1 MKKKLVSVIMAATF
15 AATAFAGC
23 GGKDNPPAPTPGGDA
38 YVPSEKE
45 QTQPLV
51 FGIDGA
57 DGVFSPFFSTAAYDT
72 EITGMTQ
79 IGMLTSKGTNYAYG
93 DDEACVVKDLDIT
106 YLADD
111 KIGEVKSAEKAKYT
125 RYDFLIKKGI
135 KFSDGADLTIKDILF
150 NLYVYLDPAYTGS
163 ATLYS
168 TDIVGLK
175 QYRTQSADENAS
187 YEIEEQAM
195 INANNRQDRI
205 YNWLNNQYL
214 LSQAGGKYENL
225 TPEQKAQYDNNAD
238 AYAEEIAKDLKYF
251 LPRYRVEI
259 ENDYGSAQS
268 SFTESQKEYAYDDG
282 EFWQAYFYMY
292 GIVKRKQKTGGGDM
306 KDEQGRFILDFD
318 AVTDYMANYVAENWQ
333 SCDGAT
339 EAEKKANAKKQGA
352 IAYVFSATVGE
363 ERADGTIDYNYDKFK
378 YTVIGSATTSDLY
391 TEMLADERSKIIK
404 SNEQSNVTKSISGV
418 TYSKVTSFRNEK
430 DKKTYSL
437 DGEYDQLSILVNKI
451 DPKAIWNFAFTVA
464 PLHYYSYEGAGS
476 DSEWNVNNNFGVVFN
491 STDFM
496 NDVLKASEKL
506 GVPVGAG
513 VYKAT
518 NATGDLGG
526 KAYPAR
532 NEFKNS
538 NRIYYERN
546 TYFDLLDGVE
556 NGGTIQNAK
565 VKYFQYKV
573 VNSNLLVD
581 SLATKEIDVG
591 SPSATSNTTNELNK
605 YAFLKSERVLTNG
618 YGYVGINAA
627 EIPDVW
633 MRRAIIKA
641 MDTKTISQGYY
652 KGGLCELIYRPM
664 STQSWAYPADKTT
677 SFSFTDDEEYF
688 VDYAFDETG
697 KDIVQMLEDHG
708 YEVNGEGKVVK
719 DADGNALKQITFTVA
734 GETDDHPAWQ
744 MFKQAERVLESVGF
758 DIDVK
763 TDAFAL
769 KKLASGQLS
778 VWAAAWSSTID
789 PDMYQVY
796 HKDSTAGSTLNWGYN
811 AIKKDKSKYSYEW
824 KVIDELSKLIDKGRQ
839 SIDNSKNGTRAQ
851 VYRKALDKVME
862 LAVEMPTYQRN
873 DLTVYNGEKIDSSTL
888 NQNPTAY
895 DGLFSRIWEVGYTK

>member
-1 MKKKLVSVIMAATF
+1 MAATF

-57 DGVFSPFFSTAAYDT
+57 DGVFSPFFSSAAYDT

-111 KIGEVKSAEKAKYT
+111 KTSEVKSASKAKYT

-150 NLYVYLDPAYTGS
+150 NLYVYLDPAYTGN

-187 YEIEEQAM
+187 TAIEEDAM

-205 YNWLNNQYL
+205 YKWLNNQYL
-214 LSQAGGKYENL
+214 LSQAGGKYDNL
-225 TPEQKAQYDNNAD
+225 TDEQKAQYDKNAD
-238 AYAEEIAKDLKYF
+238 AYAEEIAKDLNYF
-251 LPRYRVEI
+251 LPKYRVEI
-259 ENDYGSAQS
+259 ENDYGSAQA

-318 AVTDYMANYVAENWQ
+318 AVSDYMANYVAENWQ
-333 SCDGAT
+333 SCDGST

-363 ERADGTIDYNYDKFK
+363 ERANGTIDYNYDKFK

-430 DKKTYSL
+430 DKKTYTL

-451 DPKAIWNFAFTVA
+451 DPKAIWNFAFTIA

-532 NEFKNS
+532 NEFRNS

-581 SLATKEIDVG
+581 SLVTKEIDVG
-591 SPSATSNTTNELNK
+591 LPSATSDTTNELNK

-618 YGYVGINAA
+618 YGYVGINA
-627 EIPDVW
+627 EFIPDVW

-641 MDTKTISQGYY
+641 MDTKMISQGYY

-677 SFSFTDDEEYF
+677 PFSFTDDEEYF

-719 DADGNALKQITFTVA
+719 DADGNALKKITFTVA
-734 GETDDHPAWQ
+734 GETKDHPAWQ
-744 MFKQAERVLESVGF
+744 MFQQAARVLKSIGF
-758 DIDVK
+758 DIAVASGDP
-763 TDAFAL
+763 FAL
-769 KKLASGQLS
+769 KKLQSGQLA

-796 HKDSTAGSTLNWGYN
+796 HKDSAAGSTLSWGYN

-824 KVIDELSKLIDKGRQ
+824 KVIEELSKLIDKGRQ

>member
-1 MKKKLVSVIMAATF
+1 MAATF

-111 KIGEVKSAEKAKYT
+111 KTSEVKSANKAKYT

-175 QYRTQSADENAS
+175 QYRTQSEKEDDS
-187 YEIEEQAM
+187 TVIEEDAM

-205 YNWLNNQYL
+205 YKWLNNQYL
-214 LSQAGGKYENL
+214 LSLVDGDKSKFNSDQI
-225 TPEQKAQYDNNAD
+225 AQYDNTVD

-318 AVTDYMANYVAENWQ
+318 AVSDYMANYVAENWQ
-333 SCDGAT
+333 SCEGAT

-404 SNEQSNVTKSISGV
+404 SNEQKNVTKSISGV

-430 DKKTYSL
+430 DKKNYTL

-518 NATGDLGG
+518 NATGNLGG
-526 KAYPAR
+526 KAYPSR
-532 NEFKNS
+532 NEFRNS

-618 YGYVGINAA
+618 YGYVGINA
-627 EIPDVW
+627 EFIPDVW

-641 MDTKTISQGYY
+641 MDTETISQGYY

-664 STQSWAYPADKTT
+664 STQSWAYPSDKTT
-677 SFSFTDDEEYF
+677 PFSFTDDEDYF

-697 KDIVQMLEDHG
+697 NDIVHMLEDHG

-719 DADGNALKQITFTVA
+719 DSDGNALKQITFTVA

-744 MFKQAERVLESVGF
+744 MFKQAERVLESIGF

-769 KKLASGQLS
+769 KKLASGRLA

-796 HKDSTAGSTLNWGYN
+796 HKDSTAGSTLNWGYK

-824 KVIDELSKLIDKGRQ
+824 NVIEELSKLIDEGRQ

-851 VYRKALDKVME
+851 VYRRALDKVME

>member
-111 KIGEVKSAEKAKYT
+111 KTSEVKSASKAKYT

-135 KFSDGADLTIKDILF
+135 KFSDGVDLTIKDILF

-205 YNWLNNQYL
+205 YKWLNNQYL
-214 LSQAGGKYENL
+214 LSNAEGNYDNL
-225 TPEQKAQYDNNAD
+225 TPEQKAQYDKNAD
-238 AYAEEIAKDLKYF
+238 AYADEIAKDLKFF

-282 EFWQAYFYMY
+282 EYWQAYLYMY
-292 GIVKRKQKTGGGDM
+292 GLVTRKQKPEGGDM
-306 KDEQGRFILDFD
+306 KDEQGRFILDYSRLG
-318 AVTDYMANYVAENWQ
+318 DYMTNYVAENWQ
-333 SCDGAT
+333 SCEGAT

-430 DKKTYSL
+430 DKK
-437 DGEYDQLSILVNKI
+437 
-451 DPKAIWNFAFTVA
+451 P
-464 PLHYYSYEGAGS
+464 
-476 DSEWNVNNNFGVVFN
+476 
-491 STDFM
+491 
-496 NDVLKASEKL
+496 
-506 GVPVGAG
+506 
-513 VYKAT
+513 
-518 NATGDLGG
+518 
-526 KAYPAR
+526 
-532 NEFKNS
+532 
-538 NRIYYERN
+538 
-546 TYFDLLDGVE
+546 
-556 NGGTIQNAK
+556 
-565 VKYFQYKV
+565 
-573 VNSNLLVD
+573 
-581 SLATKEIDVG
+581 
-591 SPSATSNTTNELNK
+591 
-605 YAFLKSERVLTNG
+605 
-618 YGYVGINAA
+618 
-627 EIPDVW
+627 IP
-633 MRRAIIKA
+633 
-641 MDTKTISQGYY
+641 
-652 KGGLCELIYRPM
+652 
-664 STQSWAYPADKTT
+664 
-677 SFSFTDDEEYF
+677 
-688 VDYAFDETG
+688 
-697 KDIVQMLEDHG
+697 
-708 YEVNGEGKVVK
+708 
-719 DADGNALKQITFTVA
+719 
-734 GETDDHPAWQ
+734 
-744 MFKQAERVLESVGF
+744 
-758 DIDVK
+758 
-763 TDAFAL
+763 
-769 KKLASGQLS
+769 
-778 VWAAAWSSTID
+778 
-789 PDMYQVY
+789 
-796 HKDSTAGSTLNWGYN
+796 
-811 AIKKDKSKYSYEW
+811 
-824 KVIDELSKLIDKGRQ
+824 
-839 SIDNSKNGTRAQ
+839 
-851 VYRKALDKVME
+851 
-862 LAVEMPTYQRN
+862 
-873 DLTVYNGEKIDSSTL
+873 
-888 NQNPTAY
+888 
-895 DGLFSRIWEVGYTK
+895 

>member
-1 MKKKLVSVIMAATF
+1 MAATF

-111 KIGEVKSAEKAKYT
+111 KTGEVKSAEKAKYT

-135 KFSDGADLTIKDILF
+135 KFSDGEDLTIKDILF

-318 AVTDYMANYVAENWQ
+318 AVTEYMTNYVAENWQ
-333 SCDGAT
+333 SCEGLT
-339 EAEKKANAKKQGA
+339 EEEKKANAKKQGA

-418 TYSKVTSFRNEK
+418 TCSKVTSFRNEK
-430 DKKTYSL
+430 DKKTYTL

-532 NEFKNS
+532 NEFRNS

-591 SPSATSNTTNELNK
+591 LPSATSDTTNELNK

-618 YGYVGINAA
+618 YGYVGINA
-627 EIPDVW
+627 EFIPDVW

-641 MDTKTISQGYY
+641 MDTKMISQGYY

-734 GETDDHPAWQ
+734 GETNDHPAWQ

-763 TDAFAL
+763 TDAFAI
-769 KKLASGQLS
+769 KKLQSGQLA

-796 HKDSTAGSTLNWGYN
+796 HKDSTAGSTLNWGYK

-851 VYRKALDKVME
+851 IYRKALDKVME

>member
-1 MKKKLVSVIMAATF
+1 MAATF
-15 AATAFAGC
+15 AATMFAGC
-23 GGKDNPPAPTPGGDA
+23 GGDA

-111 KIGEVKSAEKAKYT
+111 KTSEVKSASKAKYT

-135 KFSDGADLTIKDILF
+135 KFSDGEDLTIKDILF

-205 YNWLNNQYL
+205 YNWINNQYL
-214 LSQAGGKYENL
+214 LSLVDGDKSKFNSD
-225 TPEQKAQYDNNAD
+225 QKAQYDDTVD
-238 AYAEEIAKDLKYF
+238 AYAEEIAKDLKFF

-333 SCDGAT
+333 SCEGVT

-363 ERADGTIDYNYDKFK
+363 ERANGTIDYNYDKFK

-418 TYSKVTSFRNEK
+418 TCSKVTSFRNEK

-532 NEFKNS
+532 NEFRNS

-697 KDIVQMLEDHG
+697 NDIVQMLEDHG

>member
-1 MKKKLVSVIMAATF
+1 M
-15 AATAFAGC
+15 
-23 GGKDNPPAPTPGGDA
+23 
-38 YVPSEKE
+38 
-45 QTQPLV
+45 
-51 FGIDGA
+51 
-57 DGVFSPFFSTAAYDT
+57 
-72 EITGMTQ
+72 
-79 IGMLTSKGTNYAYG
+79 
-93 DDEACVVKDLDIT
+93 
-106 YLADD
+106 
-111 KIGEVKSAEKAKYT
+111 
-125 RYDFLIKKGI
+125 
-135 KFSDGADLTIKDILF
+135 
-150 NLYVYLDPAYTGS
+150 
-163 ATLYS
+163 
-168 TDIVGLK
+168 
-175 QYRTQSADENAS
+175 
-187 YEIEEQAM
+187 
-195 INANNRQDRI
+195 
-205 YNWLNNQYL
+205 
-214 LSQAGGKYENL
+214 
-225 TPEQKAQYDNNAD
+225 
-238 AYAEEIAKDLKYF
+238 
-251 LPRYRVEI
+251 PRYRVEI

-282 EFWQAYFYMY
+282 EYWQAYLYMY
-292 GIVKRKQKTGGGDM
+292 GLVTRKQKPEGGDM
-306 KDEQGRFILDFD
+306 KDEQGRFILDYSRLG
-318 AVTDYMANYVAENWQ
+318 DYMTNYVAENWQ
-333 SCDGAT
+333 SCEGST

-363 ERADGTIDYNYDKFK
+363 ERADGTIDYNYNQYR
-378 YTVIGSATTSDLY
+378 YTVLGSATTSDLY

-430 DKKTYSL
+430 DKKTYTL

-532 NEFKNS
+532 NEFRNS

-641 MDTKTISQGYY
+641 MDTETISQGYY

-664 STQSWAYPADKTT
+664 STQSWAYPADKTAP
-677 SFSFTDDEEYF
+677 FSFTDDEDYF

-697 KDIVQMLEDHG
+697 KDIVQMLKDHG
-708 YEVNGEGKVVK
+708 YEVNGENKVVK

-744 MFKQAERVLESVGF
+744 MFKQAERVLESIGF

-769 KKLASGQLS
+769 KKLANGQLA

-824 KVIDELSKLIDKGRQ
+824 KVIEELSKLIDKGRQ
-839 SIDNSKNGTRAQ
+839 SIDNTPMTGSRAQ
-851 VYRKALDKVME
+851 VYREALDKVME